1 MGSTSDSFSND
12 SIPQQHEQDT
22 TIDSEYQQTGVLS
35 SVKSQLDSLAG
46 TSSAGELKDQAVA
59 VVGEKATA
67 LKEVVVDGA
76 VPVAGEALQSIGT
89 RIRDLAGGVGE
100 AVEETLEDPDRAA
113 HAERIDQ
120 MDTERICDF
129 LREKHQST
137 SQPPRTN

>member
-12 SIPQQHEQDT
+12 SVPQQHEQDT
-22 TIDSEYQQTGVLS
+22 TIDPESKQNGVMT
-35 SVKSQLDSLAG
+35 SVKSQLDPLTG
-46 TSSAGELKDQAVA
+46 TNSVEEFKDQAVA
-59 VVGEKATA
+59 VAGETAAA
-67 LKEVVVDGA
+67 LKEVVMNTA
-76 VPVAGEALQSIGT
+76 VPVAGEALQNIGT

-100 AVEETLEDPDRAA
+100 AVEETLEDPDREA